1 MKKLFLALTVLGS
14 VIASSL
20 TALGYEDRRDHDW
33 NDDYWHHH
41 HYGYWHGERG
51 YWRYQHQE
59 HEFIRDGPDWSG
71 LRTRFADKGIT
82 FNAQYAAE
90 VWSNVTG
97 GETTGTAYTG
107 LMSLQGN

>member
-20 TALGYEDRRDHDW
+20 TAFGYEDRRDHDW

-51 YWRYQHQE
+51 YWRYHDHK
-59 HEFIRDGPDWSG
+59 HEFIRVGPDWGG
-71 LRTRFADKGIT
+71 LRTTLENKGIT
-82 FNAQYAAE
+82 LTHNKQPKVGAIRQAAKAL
-90 VWSNVTG
+90 G
-97 GETTGTAYTG
+97 QFIQA
-107 LMSLQGN
+107 